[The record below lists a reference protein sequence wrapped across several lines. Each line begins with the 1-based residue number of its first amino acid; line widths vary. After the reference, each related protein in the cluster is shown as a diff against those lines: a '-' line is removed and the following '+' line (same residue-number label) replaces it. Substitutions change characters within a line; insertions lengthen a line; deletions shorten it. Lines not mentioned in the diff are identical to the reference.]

1 MTDAATIQDYNARAP
16 DALRSVV
23 DVLHDAIVAAL
34 PAARAQVWHGHPVW
48 FDGDNPVVGYDVRKD
63 RVQLLFW
70 NGRAF
75 TDPDLRPVG
84 KHRAAGRDYRTDDDV
99 DMEWLRGWLE
109 RARTDVFDSVAFMRA
124 ERAAA
129 RAARA

>member
-1 MTDAATIQDYNARAP
+1 MEVATIQVYNARVP
-16 DALRSVV
+16 DTLRTLVE
-23 DVLHDAIVAAL
+23 LFCGAIVAAL

-48 FDGDNPVVGYDVRKD
+48 FDGDNPVVGYDVRED
-63 RVQLLFW
+63 RVHLLFW

-75 TDPDLRPVG
+75 ADLDLRPVG

-99 DMEWLRGWLE
+99 DMERLRGWLE
-109 RARTDVFDSVAFMRA
+109 RARTDVFDSVAFVRA

-129 RAARA
+129 QAARA